1 MLAAILTACGLM
13 TALTS
18 CNSDDDK
25 ANNVVLTPGPL
36 AEQIEGIWFCNYEA
50 KGTIADAQTK
60 EAKEYSHVIE
70 TYQFK
75 KDGSSK
81 WLYVVVSLLGQ
92 RIQGLLCFDAG
103 DIVEFATEQCYQP
116 VVLFCYSNLHI

>member
-81 WLYVVVSLLGQ
+81 WNRYYFIG
-92 RIQGLLCFDAG
+92 G
-103 DIVEFATEQCYQP
+103 Y
-116 VVLFCYSNLHI
+116 LHI